1 MALITELRASS
12 TGSAFTWKYDVFL
25 SFRGT
30 DTRKGITDHLHKELE
45 WQGIRTFRD
54 DPKLERGT
62 PISPELLLAIEQ
74 SRSAIV
80 VLSPN
85 YATSTWC
92 LLELCKIF
100 ECMEER
106 GAILPI
112 FYKVNPSHV
121 RYQTGSFAKAFNK
134 HKKEFEEDSKKVQ
147 GWRDALTKVANLA
160 GWTSNDYRYET
171 DLIKDVLLARRS
183 KVDTTYTIF
192 DSSEKLVG
200 MNTKLEEM
208 NVLLDRKTNDV
219 RFIGIWGMGG
229 IGKTTLARQVYEKIS
244 HQFEVCIFVANV
256 REVSTTHGLVYL
268 QKQIISQILKE
279 ENVQV
284 WDVYSGVIM
293 IKRCLYKKAVL
304 LVLDDVDQVEQME
317 KLVGEEDWFGLRSR
331 ILITTRYRHLL
342 VTHGIEIPYELK
354 GLNDDDALKL
364 FNLKAFRKYEPE
376 EDFAE
381 LSRCFVSYASGLP
394 LALKTLG
401 SFLNK
406 RSPDAWISALEK
418 LRNTPNRTV
427 FDVLKVS
434 YNGLDDKE
442 KNFFL
447 DIACFSSQC
456 QAKFIIELLYSSDI
470 CTRIT
475 IDVLVER
482 CLLTVSDDNEIGI
495 HDLIQE
501 MGCDIVREKSCHE
514 PGGRSRLWLPKDIFH
529 VFTKNTGTEAVEAIF
544 LHLPKLEEANWNSEG
559 FSKMCKLKMLDIH
572 NLRLSHGP
580 KYLSDALTF
589 LNWSW
594 YPSKSLPPSFQPDE
608 LTELSLVHS
617 NVNHLWDDDET
628 KYLAKLKSIDLSYS
642 VKLRK
647 TPDFTEYEQGGG
659 IIKGT
664 PEAAPST
671 SGGCEDEYYSA
682 EE

>member
-1 MALITELRASS
+1 MALSTELRASS

-45 WQGIRTFRD
+45 RQGIRTFRD

-62 PISPELLLAIEQ
+62 PISLELLLAIEQ

-171 DLIKDVLLARRS
+171 DLIKDVLLALRS

-229 IGKTTLARQVYEKIS
+229 I
-244 HQFEVCIFVANV
+244 
-256 REVSTTHGLVYL
+256 
-268 QKQIISQILKE
+268 
-279 ENVQV
+279 
-284 WDVYSGVIM
+284 
-293 IKRCLYKKAVL
+293 
-304 LVLDDVDQVEQME
+304 VLDDVDQVEQME

-364 FNLKAFRKYEPE
+364 FSLKAFRKYEPE
-376 EDFAE
+376 EDFTE

-427 FDVLKVS
+427 FDVLKV
-434 YNGLDDKE
+434 
-442 KNFFL
+442 
-447 DIACFSSQC
+447 
-456 QAKFIIELLYSSDI
+456 SSDI

-529 VFTKNTGTEAVEAIF
+529 VFTKNTGTKAVEAIF
-544 LHLPKLEEANWNSEG
+544 LPLPKLEEANWNSEG
-559 FSKMCKLKMLDIH
+559 FSKMCKLKMLYIH

-589 LNWSW
+589 LNWNWSW

-647 TPDFTEYEQGGG
+647 TPDFTVIQNLEKLVLEDTVDCGFEKSEYEQGGG